1 MMVRKTLL
9 VIAGPTGIG
18 KTALAIKLAEHYNTE
33 IISADSRQFFK
44 EMRIG
49 TAVPSDEELRAVPH
63 HFIQHISIQDPYS
76 VGDFERDALKKLE
89 ELFKLH
95 DIVIMAGGSGLYIDA
110 VLHGFDSFP
119 EIDPSIRTQLKQ
131 ELRDKG
137 LAKLQKELF
146 ESDPVYAK
154 KADLQNPQR
163 VIRALEVCRG
173 TGNPYSS
180 YLGRKKTQRPF
191 QSVILGLEAPRE
203 EVYRR
208 IDSRVDQM
216 MKAGLLEEAR
226 ELIEYKPLN
235 ALKTVGYKE
244 LFGYL
249 EGEYDLDQ
257 AIDEIKKNSRRYA
270 KRQGTWFRG
279 KKEVLPLPHDL
290 PMKEILGMITRQLK
304 LKEDG

>member
-137 LAKLQKELF
+137 LAKLQKELL

-154 KADLQNPQR
+154 KADLRNPQR

-290 PMKEILGMITRQLK
+290 PMKVILGMITRQLK

>member
-18 KTALAIKLAEHYNTE
+18 KTALAIKLAEHYNSE

-137 LAKLQKELF
+137 LAKLQKELL

>member
-1 MMVRKTLL
+1 MVRKTLL

-137 LAKLQKELF
+137 LAKLQKELL

>member
-44 EMRIG
+44 EMSIG

-137 LAKLQKELF
+137 LAKLQKELL

-154 KADLQNPQR
+154 KADLRNPQR

>member
-137 LAKLQKELF
+137 LAKLQKELL

-257 AIDEIKKNSRRYA
+257 AIDEIKKNSRRFA

>member
-1 MMVRKTLL
+1 MAQNTLL
-9 VIAGPTGIG
+9 VVAGPTGIG
-18 KTALAIKLAEHYNTE
+18 KTALAIKLAKHYKTE

-49 TAVPSDEELRAVPH
+49 TAVPSSEELAAVPH
-63 HFIQHISIQDPYS
+63 HFIQHISIHDPYS

-89 ELFKLH
+89 ELFQLN
-95 DIVIMAGGSGLYIDA
+95 DIVVLAGGSGLYIDA
-110 VLHGFDSFP
+110 VLQGFDSFP
-119 EIDPSIRTQLKQ
+119 EIDPSVRTRLKQ
-131 ELRDKG
+131 ELHQNG
-137 LAKLQKELF
+137 LAELQKELL

-154 KADLQNPQR
+154 RADLQNPQR

-180 YLGRKKTQRPF
+180 YLGRKKAQRPF
-191 QSVILGLEAPRE
+191 RSVILGLEAPRE

-208 IDSRVDQM
+208 IDNRVDAM
-216 MKAGLLEEAR
+216 MEAGLLEEAR
-226 ELIEYKPLN
+226 GLIEHKHLN
-235 ALKTVGYKE
+235 ALQTVGYKE

-249 EGEYDLDQ
+249 EGDYDLDH
-257 AIDEIKKNSRRYA
+257 AIEEIKKNSRRYA

-290 PMKEILGMITRQLK
+290 PIKEILDLINRQLK
-304 LKEDG
+304 LKHDG

>member
-137 LAKLQKELF
+137 LAKLQKELL